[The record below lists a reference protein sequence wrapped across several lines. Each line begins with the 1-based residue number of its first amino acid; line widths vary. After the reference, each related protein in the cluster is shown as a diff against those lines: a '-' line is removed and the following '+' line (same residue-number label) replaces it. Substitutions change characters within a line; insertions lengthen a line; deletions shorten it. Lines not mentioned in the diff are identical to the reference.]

1 MYRQEAEAG
10 AEIFLVTA
18 CWSFPRL
25 ENWVVLNQARA
36 AENVAYLISCN
47 TAGKVS
53 GETHLGHS
61 MVVDP
66 WGIQVASAG
75 SKKGI
80 VNAEIDPAYVKKT
93 RKEFPA
99 LKDKKL

>member
-1 MYRQEAEAG
+1 
-10 AEIFLVTA
+10 
-18 CWSFPRL
+18 
-25 ENWVVLNQARA
+25 
-36 AENVAYLISCN
+36 
-47 TAGKVS
+47 
-53 GETHLGHS
+53 

-80 VNAEIDPAYVKKT
+80 VTAEIDPAYVKKT